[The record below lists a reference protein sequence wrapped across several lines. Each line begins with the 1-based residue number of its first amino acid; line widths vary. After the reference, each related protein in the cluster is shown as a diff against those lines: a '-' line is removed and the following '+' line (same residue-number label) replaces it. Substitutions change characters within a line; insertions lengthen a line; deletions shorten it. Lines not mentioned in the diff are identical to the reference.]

1 MNKGTEQ
8 KNRTKEPN
16 KRTEQKN
23 RTKACRASFTSKS
36 IEILPFVPY
45 FSHDFFGLGSSPKDV
60 IIDKAYVPE

>member
-8 KNRTKEPN
+8 KNRTK
-16 KRTEQKN
+16 
-23 RTKACRASFTSKS
+23 ACRVSFTSKS